1 MEDGWKGEE
10 IKYLPLVNI
19 IGIPWLVLLVG
30 GRHVEFCGGG
40 GGVRAS
46 KKVVSKK
53 SRNRPDAQKKRW
65 VPYRTLCYVTP
76 VMLC

>member
-1 MEDGWKGEE
+1 MEDEWKE

-19 IGIPWLVLLVG
+19 IGIPWLVLLVS

-46 KKVVSKK
+46 KKVRRKAETETETDQM
-53 SRNRPDAQKKRW
+53 RRR
-65 VPYRTLCYVTP
+65 
-76 VMLC
+76 

>member
-19 IGIPWLVLLVG
+19 IGIPWLVLLVS

-40 GGVRAS
+40 GGGGVRAS
-46 KKVVSKK
+46 KKVRRKAETETETDQM
-53 SRNRPDAQKKRW
+53 RRR
-65 VPYRTLCYVTP
+65 
-76 VMLC
+76 

>member
-1 MEDGWKGEE
+1 MEDGWKE

-40 GGVRAS
+40 GVITS
-46 KKVVSKK
+46 KKFRRKAETDQMRRRRSGW
-53 SRNRPDAQKKRW
+53 P
-65 VPYRTLCYVTP
+65 
-76 VMLC
+76 